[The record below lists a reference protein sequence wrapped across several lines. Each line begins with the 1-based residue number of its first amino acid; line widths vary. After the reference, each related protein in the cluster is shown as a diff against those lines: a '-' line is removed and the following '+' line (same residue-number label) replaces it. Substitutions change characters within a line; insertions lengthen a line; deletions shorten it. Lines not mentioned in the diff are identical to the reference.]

1 MKKIRLTIK
10 REVSL
15 EIEFDDTK
23 LRQEWVTNWTH
34 YISDLNKEPDGFSY
48 ATVPEDSPDE
58 SIRFFNLVEQVGY
71 TVVMN
76 QDDYVEGLQFY
87 PTCYK
92 GIDPK
97 RDAETAV
104 FYKITEDDT
113 EYEFDFDNSQ
123 YK

>member
-15 EIEFDDTK
+15 DIEFDDTK
-23 LRQEWVTNWTH
+23 LDQEWIKNWSD
-34 YISDLNKEPDGFSY
+34 YISNLNQEPDGFSY
-48 ATVPEDSPDE
+48 ATVPEDIPDE
-58 SIRFFNLVEQVGY
+58 SIPFFNLAEQVGCA
-71 TVVMN
+71 VVVN
-76 QDDYVEGLQFY
+76 QVDYVEGLRVY
-87 PTCYK
+87 PICYK
-92 GIDPK
+92 EINPK

-104 FYKITEDDT
+104 FYKIIGDDT